1 MSNFETKS
9 EQSKPK
15 RTLNPI
21 IKAMND
27 YRNNVIGEHIGSK
40 APKRTAPIF
49 KVTLAAA
56 RASLDMDESEKNS
69 ITVVDKAS
77 ELFSANPDKFLKLA
91 EKLEPTEPK
100 KTKSSE
106 KKTKGKSK
114 KDDEE
119 VVEESKVKNTK
130 AKSKSKKK
138 EEDLEV
144 MEPKQTKA
152 KGKSKKEDVEEVVES
167 KQTKEKGK
175 SKKVKEVVKQT
186 IDSDSDSNSNSDSD
200 SDSDSE

>member
-1 MSNFETKS
+1 MSNLEIKT
-9 EQSKPK
+9 EKPK

-56 RASLDMDESEKNS
+56 RSSLDMEESEKNT
-69 ITVVDKAS
+69 IGVVEKAS

-91 EKLEPTEPK
+91 DKLEKEDAK
-100 KTKSSE
+100 KPDTE

-114 KDDEE
+114 KE
-119 VVEESKVKNTK
+119 VVKESSTK
-130 AKSKSKKK
+130 KTKSKSKTA
-138 EEDLEV
+138 
-144 MEPKQTKA
+144 Q
-152 KGKSKKEDVEEVVES
+152 VEEEPSETVEVKPS
-167 KQTKEKGK
+167 KASLKKK
-175 SKKVKEVVKQT
+175 AASPAKAKKVKEVVKPT
-186 IDSDSDSNSNSDSD
+186 VVDSD
-200 SDSDSE
+200 SDSDDESDSGSDSD